1 MMRPATPTA
10 PSLPTP
16 GSTVSP
22 LLGPASVLQSAAWQE
37 FQRSLGR
44 PAHRFHGTGW
54 QALVIEER
62 TAVGPLWYAPYGPV
76 VEHPSVL
83 PRALASLR
91 DTARDHGMSWLRVE
105 PQCPP
110 RIGASFSDTV
120 SRQNA
125 TAASL
130 AAGLRSLGAQPAPRD
145 IQPAFTRW
153 VDLTRSPEEILKAMT
168 GTNRNLWRR
177 HRDKGITL
185 ASSHRVEAA
194 EEVVELLHRTAGRN
208 GFTAQSGDYLRT
220 AARSLGPTENCTAYT
235 STVDG
240 TVVSALLTYDSPT
253 TRIFAHSGMDAGVR
267 KLRPNQP
274 LIAQAMLDAAEQGLA
289 VADLFGIAP
298 PNDPDHPWAGFS
310 SFKRSF
316 GGADVALGGTW
327 DVPVSASR
335 YGAYRVLRTA
345 RDTAST
351 ARARVRTAVKERART
366 TRGGAKPQG

>member
-1 MMRPATPTA
+1 MMQPATPTA
-10 PSLPTP
+10 PPVP
-16 GSTVSP
+16 GSTASS

-37 FQRSLGR
+37 FQGALGR
-44 PAHRFHGTGW
+44 TAHRFHDAGW
-54 QALVIEER
+54 QALVVEER
-62 TAVGPLWYAPYGPV
+62 TAVGTLWYAPYGPV
-76 VEHPSVL
+76 LEHPSLL
-83 PRALASLR
+83 PQALAVLR
-91 DTARDHGMSWLRVE
+91 GAARDHGMSWLRVE

-110 RIGASFSDTV
+110 RLSSVFTDLV
-120 SRQNA
+120 QRQNA
-125 TAASL
+125 TTASL
-130 AAGLRSLGAQPAPRD
+130 SAGLRSLGARPAPRD

-153 VDLTRSPEEILKAMT
+153 VDLTRAPEAILKDMT

-185 ASSHRVEAA
+185 ASSRRVEAA
-194 EEVVELLHRTAGRN
+194 DDVVELLHRTAGRN
-208 GFTAQSGDYLRT
+208 GFSAQSGDYLRT
-220 AARSLGPTENCTAYT
+220 AARILGPTENCTAYT

-298 PNDPDHPWAGFS
+298 PNEPDHPWAGFS
-310 SFKRSF
+310 AFKRSF

-327 DVPVSASR
+327 DVPVSTSR
-335 YGAYRVLRTA
+335 YGAYRALRTA
-345 RDTAST
+345 RNTASS
-351 ARARVRTAVKERART
+351 ARARVRAVVQERKRT
-366 TRGGAKPQG
+366 SRAGVEQQG

>member
-10 PSLPTP
+10 PPAP
-16 GSTVSP
+16 GSTSSP
-22 LLGPASVLQSAAWQE
+22 FLGPASVLQSAAWQE
-37 FQRSLGR
+37 FQSALGR
-44 PAHRFHGTGW
+44 TAHRFHDADW
-54 QALVIEER
+54 QTLVVEEH

-76 VEHPSVL
+76 LEHPSLL
-83 PRALASLR
+83 PQALAALR
-91 DTARDHGMSWLRVE
+91 EAARDHGISWLRVE

-110 RIGASFSDTV
+110 RIGSAFADTV
-120 SRQNA
+120 RRQNA

-130 AAGLRSLGAQPAPRD
+130 CAGLRSLGARPAPRD

-153 VDLTRSPEEILKAMT
+153 VDLTRAPESILKDMT

-274 LIAQAMLDAAEQGLA
+274 LIAQAMLDAAEQGIA

-298 PNDPDHPWAGFS
+298 PNDPNHPWTGFS
-310 SFKRSF
+310 AFKRSF

-327 DVPVSASR
+327 DVPVSLPR

-345 RDTAST
+345 RDTASS
-351 ARARVRTAVKERART
+351 ARARVRTAVRERRHTART
-366 TRGGAKPQG
+366 GTEGQS